1 MSQGELVRIYLV
13 NTLEFDPINSFHT
26 HATFFDYYPTGTRL
40 EPVEFTDTV
49 VLGQAQRGICELRF
63 KHSRPL
69 HVPRAQ
75 DRVRRSRVD
84 GLLRGRV
91 MATEEAS
98 RPAPGHREEPRR
110 VPIWVL
116 AAIPLALIIAALA
129 LLLAVGGETLG
140 DRPGPPVEELAV
152 ERTVLRPG
160 EIELS
165 VRNVGPDAV
174 DVEQVFVNDMY
185 VDFTETPEDVG
196 RLGGQTLTLDYP
208 WQEGSPLLVTLL
220 TSTGATI
227 EHEVEV
233 AVGTPE
239 ADAGFYGLMALL
251 GTYVGVIPVVLG
263 MLFLPFLAQVR
274 EHWIRIFMAFTIG
287 LLGFLAVDAY
297 LEGNEIAEEGSG
309 AFGGL
314 ELLFIGAGVAFLSL
328 VALDRYL
335 AGRRKKA
342 RGSQGG
348 AFHLS
353 LLVAIGIG
361 LHNFG
366 EGLAIGSA
374 YAIGEL
380 ALGAF
385 LVFGFALHNT
395 LEGARDRRA
404 ARQGRRPS
412 LLALG
417 ALGVIA
423 GAPAIIGAFVGA
435 SAYNPEVA
443 ALLIGIGIG
452 AIVRVIVQLVPA
464 MRDGEGRAL
473 YPASV
478 GGILVG
484 VAVLYA
490 TGLLISV

>member
-1 MSQGELVRIYLV
+1 
-13 NTLEFDPINSFHT
+13 
-26 HATFFDYYPTGTRL
+26 
-40 EPVEFTDTV
+40 
-49 VLGQAQRGICELRF
+49 
-63 KHSRPL
+63 
-69 HVPRAQ
+69 
-75 DRVRRSRVD
+75 
-84 GLLRGRV
+84 

-196 RLGGQTLTLDYP
+196 RLGGQTLTLDYLAGGLAAARDP
-208 WQEGSPLLVTLL
+208 ADLHRRHDRARGR
-220 TSTGATI
+220 GRGRDA
-227 EHEVEV
+227 
-233 AVGTPE
+233 E

-342 RGSQGG
+342 RAPEDG

-353 LLVAIGIG
+353 LSRRDRHRAPQLRRRARDRIRV
-361 LHNFG
+361 
-366 EGLAIGSA
+366 
-374 YAIGEL
+374 
-380 ALGAF
+380 
-385 LVFGFALHNT
+385 
-395 LEGARDRRA
+395 RDRRA
-404 ARQGRRPS
+404 RARRVPRLRLRPPQRRKGLAIVAPLAKGADPRSSRWARWGDRRRARDHRRLRRRLGLQPGSGRAPDRDRDRGDRAGDRAARPGDAGWRRPS
-412 LLALG
+412 PVPG
-417 ALGVIA
+417 ERGRHPR
-423 GAPAIIGAFVGA
+423 GRRGP
-435 SAYNPEVA
+435 
-443 ALLIGIGIG
+443 
-452 AIVRVIVQLVPA
+452 VRP
-464 MRDGEGRAL
+464 G
-473 YPASV
+473 S
-478 GGILVG
+478 
-484 VAVLYA
+484 
-490 TGLLISV
+490 